1 MARSGPLRSH
11 LMPDLHPL
19 PIVRRARAEGKRSA
33 AQRCRSGRKTKP
45 SDWMPDASPTHN
57 LVIVSVKPADKFV
70 GAARS

>member
-45 SDWMPDASPTHN
+45 SDWMP
-57 LVIVSVKPADKFV
+57 
-70 GAARS
+70 